1 MKRDLAEYCNIIGK
15 RLASIRKQ
23 KGFNQKQISDA
34 LREKGVILST
44 SSISKIENRTRKVSD
59 IEVLV
64 LSEVLNV
71 SVDYLLNDENA
82 EI

>member
-1 MKRDLAEYCNIIGK
+1 MKRDLEEYCNIIGK